1 MYSSKNN
8 LIRID
13 APEHSSSP
21 SWKMAP
27 LTLYLDDTSEAL
39 QNFPISNSWANK
51 KSHEQESKCNL
62 IISDGAEL
70 LTEGNSTER
79 KSFSTLPLLF
89 LVRCKR
95 MMSTSGRYTRHCGDV
110 LYSLESICNRLKLLR
125 CGGKRKEDKKQYCE
139 VNGKVRNW
147 KRCSSHDIKTNA
159 ADIHLKATEWLGLLT
174 TS

>member
-13 APEHSSSP
+13 ASP
-21 SWKMAP
+21 LWKMAP

-62 IISDGAEL
+62 IISDDAEL
-70 LTEGNSTER
+70 LTEGNSTEWQ
-79 KSFSTLPLLF
+79 SFSALPLLF

-95 MMSTSGRYTRHCGDV
+95 TMSTAGRYTRRCGDV
-110 LYSLESICNRLKLLR
+110 LYSLESNYDRLKLLR

-147 KRCSSHDIKTNA
+147 KRCSSYYVKTNA
-159 ADIHLKATEWLGLLT
+159 ADIHQKATEWLGLLT